1 MPDSISLPI
10 TVVKNNVDIFQFI
23 ELSSVTFSNV
33 DFINIIL
40 AEIWQWT
47 VFVRNT
53 WECGPYRYISL
64 LRRKE
69 SVFSFSSSA
78 NETFDNNKPSD
89 GTILEKKNKSTLNC
103 IGEQPTINGHK
114 NY

>member
-10 TVVKNNVDIFQFI
+10 TAVQNNVDIFQFI

-40 AEIWQWT
+40 AEILRT
-47 VFVRNT
+47 VFLRNT

-89 GTILEKKNKSTLNC
+89 GTILEKK
-103 IGEQPTINGHK
+103 
-114 NY
+114 